1 MKNINKDYIVDVNVK
16 NCTVSA
22 NGNLSFYITDVLTSN
37 IFFRLIFN
45 ESSNPIIGSYGPNEN
60 AEDYSLTLRIV
71 KPNRQPLEID
81 AQLLDQN
88 SNLYY
93 VDLASEHID
102 ILGVYNCELFVNTT
116 INGRAERSTTNSFT
130 YVVKPSIFNNLD
142 DIIEGDP
149 DYPLVDNL
157 ATKEYVDQV
166 VSGGIDLSGYPT
178 IEEMNA
184 ALSQKSDITHQHIV
198 QFVMKDPVNGVLN
211 LKSSYKHIKTTPVD
225 GMRIVLPTT
234 IEGAC
239 EIHLYFTVTEPI
251 SIVLPNAKY
260 QNVPNLEVGKT
271 YEFIFTYIYA
281 GWVAGVVTYG

>member
-1 MKNINKDYIVDVNVK
+1 MKNINRDYLVTVNAK
-16 NCTVSA
+16 TSTLSA
-22 NGNLSFYITDVLTSN
+22 NAMSFYITDILTSN
-37 IFFRLIFN
+37 IFFQLIFN
-45 ESSNPIIGSYGPNEN
+45 ESGNTLINSYAPNEN
-60 AEDYSLTLRIV
+60 TDNYRLTLRVV
-71 KPNRQPLEID
+71 KPNNEPKELD
-81 AQLLDQN
+81 VVLLDQGTN
-88 SNLYY
+88 FFIA
-93 VDLASEHID
+93 DLTADFID
-102 ILGVYNCELFVNTT
+102 ILGTYECELFIDTEV
-116 INGRAERSTTNSFT
+116 NGRAERSTTNSFT

-149 DYPLVDNL
+149 DYPLVDSL

-178 IEEMNA
+178 TEEMNA

-251 SIVLPNAKY
+251 SIVLPSAKY

>member
-1 MKNINKDYIVDVNVK
+1 MKNINRDYIVTVNAK
-16 NCTVSA
+16 TSTLSA
-22 NGNLSFYITDVLTSN
+22 NAMSFYITDILTSN
-37 IFFRLIFN
+37 IFFQLIFN
-45 ESSNPIIGSYGPNEN
+45 ESGNTLINSYAPNEN
-60 AEDYSLTLRIV
+60 TDNYRLTLRVV
-71 KPNRQPLEID
+71 KPNNEPKELD
-81 AQLLDQN
+81 VVLLDQGTN
-88 SNLYY
+88 FFIA
-93 VDLASEHID
+93 DLTADFID
-102 ILGVYNCELFVNTT
+102 ILGTYECELFIDTEV
-116 INGRAERSTTNSFT
+116 NGRAERSTTNSFT

-149 DYPLVDNL
+149 DYPLVDSL

-178 IEEMNA
+178 TEEMNA

-251 SIVLPNAKY
+251 SIVLPSAKY

>member
-1 MKNINKDYIVDVNVK
+1 MKNINRDYIVTVNAK
-16 NCTVSA
+16 TSTLSA
-22 NGNLSFYITDVLTSN
+22 NAMSFYITDILTSN
-37 IFFRLIFN
+37 IFFQLTFSESGNTLIN
-45 ESSNPIIGSYGPNEN
+45 SYAPNEN
-60 AEDYSLTLRIV
+60 TDNYRLTLRVV
-71 KPNRQPLEID
+71 KPNNEPKELNVV
-81 AQLLDQN
+81 LLDQGTN
-88 SNLYY
+88 FFIA
-93 VDLASEHID
+93 DLTADFID
-102 ILGVYNCELFVNTT
+102 ILGTYECELFIDTEV
-116 INGRAERSTTNSFT
+116 NGRAERSTTNSFT

-211 LKSSYKHIKTTPVD
+211 LKSSYKHIKTTPVN

>member
-1 MKNINKDYIVDVNVK
+1 MKNINRDYLVTVNAK
-16 NCTVSA
+16 TSTLSA
-22 NGNLSFYITDVLTSN
+22 NAMSFYITDILTSN
-37 IFFRLIFN
+37 IFFQLIFN
-45 ESSNPIIGSYGPNEN
+45 ESGNALINSYAPNEN
-60 AEDYSLTLRIV
+60 TDNYRLTLRVV
-71 KPNRQPLEID
+71 KPNNEPKELD
-81 AQLLDQN
+81 VVLLDQGTN
-88 SNLYY
+88 FFIA
-93 VDLASEHID
+93 DLTADFID
-102 ILGVYNCELFVNTT
+102 ILGTYECELFIDTDV
-116 INGRAERSTTNSFT
+116 NGRAERSTTNSFT

-142 DIIEGDP
+142 DIIEGNP

-184 ALSQKSDITHQHIV
+184 ALSQKSDITHEHIV
-198 QFVMKDPVNGVLN
+198 YFAVKDPVDGVLT
-211 LKSSYKHIKTTPVD
+211 LSSKYKHVKTTPVD

-234 IEGAC
+234 MEGVC

-251 SIVLPNAKY
+251 SIVLPSAKY

-271 YEFIFTYIYA
+271 YEFIFTNIIS

>member
-1 MKNINKDYIVDVNVK
+1 MKNINRDYIVTVNAK
-16 NCTVSA
+16 TSTLSA
-22 NGNLSFYITDVLTSN
+22 NAMSFYITDILTSN
-37 IFFRLIFN
+37 IFFQLTFN
-45 ESSNPIIGSYGPNEN
+45 ESGNTLINSYAPNEN
-60 AEDYSLTLRIV
+60 TDNYRLTLRVV
-71 KPNRQPLEID
+71 KPNNEPKELNVV
-81 AQLLDQN
+81 LLDQGTN
-88 SNLYY
+88 FFIA
-93 VDLASEHID
+93 DLTADFID
-102 ILGVYNCELFVNTT
+102 ILGTYECELFIDTEV
-116 INGRAERSTTNSFT
+116 NGRAERSTTNSFT

-211 LKSSYKHIKTTPVD
+211 LKSSYKHIKTTPVN

>member
-1 MKNINKDYIVDVNVK
+1 MKNINRDYIVTVNAK
-16 NCTVSA
+16 TSTLSA
-22 NGNLSFYITDVLTSN
+22 NAMSFYITDILTSN
-37 IFFRLIFN
+37 IFFQLIFN
-45 ESSNPIIGSYGPNEN
+45 ESGNTLINSYAPNEN
-60 AEDYSLTLRIV
+60 TDNYRLTLRVV
-71 KPNRQPLEID
+71 KPNNEPKELD
-81 AQLLDQN
+81 VVLLDQGTN
-88 SNLYY
+88 FFIA
-93 VDLASEHID
+93 DLTADFID
-102 ILGVYNCELFVNTT
+102 ILGTYECELFIDTDV
-116 INGRAERSTTNSFT
+116 NGRAERSTTNSFT

-178 IEEMNA
+178 TEEMNA

-225 GMRIVLPTT
+225 RMRIVLPTT

-251 SIVLPNAKY
+251 SIVLPSAKY

>member
-1 MKNINKDYIVDVNVK
+1 MKNINRDYLVTVNAK
-16 NCTVSA
+16 TSTLSA
-22 NGNLSFYITDVLTSN
+22 NAMSFYITDILTSN
-37 IFFRLIFN
+37 IFFQLIFN
-45 ESSNPIIGSYGPNEN
+45 ESGNALINSYAPNEN
-60 AEDYSLTLRIV
+60 TDNYRLTLRVV
-71 KPNRQPLEID
+71 KPNNEPKELD
-81 AQLLDQN
+81 VVLLDQGTN
-88 SNLYY
+88 FFIA
-93 VDLASEHID
+93 DLTADFID
-102 ILGVYNCELFVNTT
+102 ILGTYECELFIDTEV
-116 INGRAERSTTNSFT
+116 NGRAERSTTNSFT

-149 DYPLVDNL
+149 DYPLVDSL

-251 SIVLPNAKY
+251 SIVLPSAKY

>member
-1 MKNINKDYIVDVNVK
+1 MKNINRDYIVTVNAK
-16 NCTVSA
+16 TSTLSA
-22 NGNLSFYITDVLTSN
+22 NAMSFYITDILTSN
-37 IFFRLIFN
+37 IFFQLIFN
-45 ESSNPIIGSYGPNEN
+45 ESGNTLINSYAPNEN
-60 AEDYSLTLRIV
+60 TDNYRLTLRVV
-71 KPNRQPLEID
+71 KPNNEPKELD
-81 AQLLDQN
+81 VVLLDQGTN
-88 SNLYY
+88 FFIA
-93 VDLASEHID
+93 DLTADFID
-102 ILGVYNCELFVNTT
+102 VLGTYECELFIDTEV
-116 INGRAERSTTNSFT
+116 NGRAERSTTNSFT

-149 DYPLVDNL
+149 DYPLVDSL

-178 IEEMNA
+178 TEEMNA

-251 SIVLPNAKY
+251 SIVLPSAKY

>member
-1 MKNINKDYIVDVNVK
+1 MKNINRDYLVTVNAK
-16 NCTVSA
+16 TSTLSA
-22 NGNLSFYITDVLTSN
+22 NAMSFYITDILTSN
-37 IFFRLIFN
+37 IFFQLIFN
-45 ESSNPIIGSYGPNEN
+45 ESGNALINSYAPNEN
-60 AEDYSLTLRIV
+60 TDNYRLTLRVV
-71 KPNRQPLEID
+71 KPNNEPKELD
-81 AQLLDQN
+81 VVLLDQGTN
-88 SNLYY
+88 FFIA
-93 VDLASEHID
+93 DLTADFID
-102 ILGVYNCELFVNTT
+102 ILGTYECELFIDTEV
-116 INGRAERSTTNSFT
+116 NGRAERSTTNSFT

-251 SIVLPNAKY
+251 SIVLPSAKY

>member
-1 MKNINKDYIVDVNVK
+1 MKNINRDYIVTVNAK
-16 NCTVSA
+16 TSTLSA
-22 NGNLSFYITDVLTSN
+22 NAMSFYITDILTSN
-37 IFFRLIFN
+37 IFFQLTFN
-45 ESSNPIIGSYGPNEN
+45 ESGNTLINSYAPNEN
-60 AEDYSLTLRIV
+60 TDNYRLTLRVV
-71 KPNRQPLEID
+71 KPNNEPKELD
-81 AQLLDQN
+81 VVLLDQGTN
-88 SNLYY
+88 FFIA
-93 VDLASEHID
+93 DLTADFID
-102 ILGVYNCELFVNTT
+102 ILGTYECELFIDTEV
-116 INGRAERSTTNSFT
+116 NGRAERSTTNSFT

>member
-1 MKNINKDYIVDVNVK
+1 MKNINRDYIVTVNAK
-16 NCTVSA
+16 TSTLSA
-22 NGNLSFYITDVLTSN
+22 NAMSFYITDILTSN
-37 IFFRLIFN
+37 IFFQLTFN
-45 ESSNPIIGSYGPNEN
+45 ESGNTLINSYAPNEN
-60 AEDYSLTLRIV
+60 TDNYRLTLRVV
-71 KPNRQPLEID
+71 KPNNEPKELD
-81 AQLLDQN
+81 VVLLDQGTN
-88 SNLYY
+88 FFIA
-93 VDLASEHID
+93 DLTADFID
-102 ILGVYNCELFVNTT
+102 IIGTYECELFIDTEV
-116 INGRAERSTTNSFT
+116 NGRAERSTTNSFT

>member
-1 MKNINKDYIVDVNVK
+1 MKNINRDYLVTVNAK
-16 NCTVSA
+16 TATLSA
-22 NGNLSFYITDVLTSN
+22 NAMSFYITDILTSN
-37 IFFRLIFN
+37 IFFQLIFN
-45 ESSNPIIGSYGPNEN
+45 ESGNALINSYAPNEN
-60 AEDYSLTLRIV
+60 TDNYRLTLRVV
-71 KPNRQPLEID
+71 KPNNEPKELD
-81 AQLLDQN
+81 VVLLDQGTN
-88 SNLYY
+88 FFIA
-93 VDLASEHID
+93 DLTADFID
-102 ILGVYNCELFVNTT
+102 ILGTYECELFIDTEV
-116 INGRAERSTTNSFT
+116 NGRAERSTTNSFT

-251 SIVLPNAKY
+251 SIVLPSAKY

>member
-1 MKNINKDYIVDVNVK
+1 MKNINRDYIVTVNAK
-16 NCTVSA
+16 TSTLSA
-22 NGNLSFYITDVLTSN
+22 NAMSFYITDILTSN
-37 IFFRLIFN
+37 IFFQLIFN
-45 ESSNPIIGSYGPNEN
+45 ESGNTLINSYAPNEN
-60 AEDYSLTLRIV
+60 TDNYRLTLRVV
-71 KPNRQPLEID
+71 KPNNEPKELD
-81 AQLLDQN
+81 VVLLDQGTN
-88 SNLYY
+88 FFIA
-93 VDLASEHID
+93 DLTADFID
-102 ILGVYNCELFVNTT
+102 ILGTYECELFIDTEV
-116 INGRAERSTTNSFT
+116 NGRAERSTTNSFT

-142 DIIEGDP
+142 DIIESDP
-149 DYPLVDNL
+149 DYPLVDSL

>member
-1 MKNINKDYIVDVNVK
+1 MKNINRDYIVTVNAK
-16 NCTVSA
+16 TSTLSA
-22 NGNLSFYITDVLTSN
+22 NAMSFYITDILTSN
-37 IFFRLIFN
+37 IFFQLIFN
-45 ESSNPIIGSYGPNEN
+45 ESGNALINSHAPNEN
-60 AEDYSLTLRIV
+60 TDNYRLTLRVV
-71 KPNRQPLEID
+71 KPNNEPKELD
-81 AQLLDQN
+81 VVLLDQGTN
-88 SNLYY
+88 FFIA
-93 VDLASEHID
+93 DLTADFID
-102 ILGVYNCELFVNTT
+102 IIGTYECELFIDTEV
-116 INGRAERSTTNSFT
+116 NGRAERSTTNSFT

>member
-1 MKNINKDYIVDVNVK
+1 MKNINRDYLVTVNAK
-16 NCTVSA
+16 TSTLSA
-22 NGNLSFYITDVLTSN
+22 NAMSFYITDILTSN
-37 IFFRLIFN
+37 IFFQLIFN
-45 ESSNPIIGSYGPNEN
+45 ESGNTLINSYAPNEN
-60 AEDYSLTLRIV
+60 TDNYRLTLRVV
-71 KPNRQPLEID
+71 KPNNEPKELD
-81 AQLLDQN
+81 VVLLDQGTN
-88 SNLYY
+88 FFIA
-93 VDLASEHID
+93 DLTADFID
-102 ILGVYNCELFVNTT
+102 ILGTYECELFIDTEV
-116 INGRAERSTTNSFT
+116 NGRAERSTTNSFT

-166 VSGGIDLSGYPT
+166 VSGGIDLSRYPT

-184 ALSQKSDITHQHIV
+184 ALSQKSDITHEHIV
-198 QFVMKDPVNGVLN
+198 QFAMKDPVDGVLTLN
-211 LKSSYKHIKTTPVD
+211 SKNKHVKTTPVD

-234 IEGAC
+234 IEGVC

-251 SIVLPNAKY
+251 SIVLPSAKY

-271 YEFIFTYIYA
+271 YEFIFTNIIS

>member
-1 MKNINKDYIVDVNVK
+1 MKNINRDYIVTVNAK
-16 NCTVSA
+16 TSTLSA
-22 NGNLSFYITDVLTSN
+22 NAMSFYITDILTSN
-37 IFFRLIFN
+37 IFFQLIFN
-45 ESSNPIIGSYGPNEN
+45 ESGNALINSHAPNEN
-60 AEDYSLTLRIV
+60 TDNYRLTLRVV
-71 KPNRQPLEID
+71 KPNNEPKELD
-81 AQLLDQN
+81 VVLLDQGTN
-88 SNLYY
+88 FFIA
-93 VDLASEHID
+93 DLTADFID
-102 ILGVYNCELFVNTT
+102 ILGTYECELFIDTDV
-116 INGRAERSTTNSFT
+116 NGRAERSTTNSFT

>member
-1 MKNINKDYIVDVNVK
+1 MKNINRDYLVTVNAK
-16 NCTVSA
+16 TSTLSA
-22 NGNLSFYITDVLTSN
+22 NAMSFYITDILTSN
-37 IFFRLIFN
+37 IFFQLIFN
-45 ESSNPIIGSYGPNEN
+45 ESGNTLINSYAPNEN
-60 AEDYSLTLRIV
+60 TDNYRLTLRVV
-71 KPNRQPLEID
+71 KPNNEPKELD
-81 AQLLDQN
+81 VVLLDQGTN
-88 SNLYY
+88 FFIA
-93 VDLASEHID
+93 DLTADFID
-102 ILGVYNCELFVNTT
+102 ILGTYECELFIDTDV
-116 INGRAERSTTNSFT
+116 NGRAERSTTNSFT

-251 SIVLPNAKY
+251 SIVLPSAKY

>member
-1 MKNINKDYIVDVNVK
+1 MKNINRDYIVTVNAK
-16 NCTVSA
+16 TSTLSA
-22 NGNLSFYITDVLTSN
+22 NAMSFYITDILTSN
-37 IFFRLIFN
+37 IFFQLIFN
-45 ESSNPIIGSYGPNEN
+45 ESGNTLINSYAPNEN
-60 AEDYSLTLRIV
+60 TDNYRLTLRVV
-71 KPNRQPLEID
+71 KPNNEPKELD
-81 AQLLDQN
+81 VVLLDQGTN
-88 SNLYY
+88 FFIA
-93 VDLASEHID
+93 DLTADFID
-102 ILGVYNCELFVNTT
+102 ILGTYECELFIDTEV
-116 INGRAERSTTNSFT
+116 NGRAERSTTNSFT

-149 DYPLVDNL
+149 DYPLVDSL
-157 ATKEYVDQV
+157 ATKEYVNQV

>member
-1 MKNINKDYIVDVNVK
+1 MKNINRDYIVTVNAK
-16 NCTVSA
+16 TSTLSA
-22 NGNLSFYITDVLTSN
+22 NAMSFYITDILTSN
-37 IFFRLIFN
+37 IFFQLIFN
-45 ESSNPIIGSYGPNEN
+45 ESGNALINSYAPNEN
-60 AEDYSLTLRIV
+60 TDNYRLTLRVV
-71 KPNRQPLEID
+71 KPNNEPKELD
-81 AQLLDQN
+81 VVLLDQGTN
-88 SNLYY
+88 FFIA
-93 VDLASEHID
+93 DLTADFID
-102 ILGVYNCELFVNTT
+102 ILGTYECELFIDTEV
-116 INGRAERSTTNSFT
+116 NGRAERSTTNSFT

-251 SIVLPNAKY
+251 SIVLPSAKY

>member
-1 MKNINKDYIVDVNVK
+1 MKNINRDYLVTVNAK
-16 NCTVSA
+16 TSTLSA
-22 NGNLSFYITDVLTSN
+22 NAMSFYITDILTSN
-37 IFFRLIFN
+37 IFFQLIFN
-45 ESSNPIIGSYGPNEN
+45 ESGNTLINSYAPNEN
-60 AEDYSLTLRIV
+60 ADDYALTLRVV
-71 KPNRQPLEID
+71 KPNNQPKELILER
-81 AQLLDQN
+81 LDSTAN
-88 SNLYY
+88 FFIA
-93 VDLASEHID
+93 DLTADFID
-102 ILGVYNCELFVNTT
+102 ILGTYECELFVDTT

-149 DYPLVDNL
+149 DYPLVDSL